1 MSLILY
7 VWVSVSGFLT
17 AGNPTEFSIY
27 YRATTGTVSK
37 FSVTMSVE
45 NGKQAAVQMKEA
57 AQRSDIDLT
66 EHSIFVYH
74 GLKTA
79 YLAFEPVEYLLF
91 DQALQKD
98 AEEVEVF
105 PILAIGKNG
114 R

>member
-27 YRATTGTVSK
+27 YRATAGKVSK

-91 DQALQKD
+91 DQAFRN
-98 AEEVEVF
+98 AGEGVPV
-105 PILAIGKNG
+105 LAIGKNG